1 VLLAEH
7 HGRDLTELAGA
18 DALDLRGA
26 LACLASLVDR
36 PPALRPFRRLE
47 VATLNGAAVRETVAA
62 AALSSVGFVEE
73 GDVMT
78 YAGRATS

>member
-1 VLLAEH
+1 MLAEH

-18 DALDLRGA
+18 DTLDLRGA
-26 LACLASLVDR
+26 AACLASLVDR

-47 VATLNGAAVRETVAA
+47 IATLNGAAVRDTAA
-62 AALSSVGFVEE
+62 GAVLHSVGFVED
-73 GDVMT
+73 GDVMA